1 MLHRSL
7 FQYESV
13 RLSVIDESRDI
24 EDGTLY
30 LTIDELHAVRDRGID
45 VRLLQDAPVKGDT
58 LQIRLTERDR

>member
-30 LTIDELHAVRDRGID
+30 LTIDELHAARDRGID